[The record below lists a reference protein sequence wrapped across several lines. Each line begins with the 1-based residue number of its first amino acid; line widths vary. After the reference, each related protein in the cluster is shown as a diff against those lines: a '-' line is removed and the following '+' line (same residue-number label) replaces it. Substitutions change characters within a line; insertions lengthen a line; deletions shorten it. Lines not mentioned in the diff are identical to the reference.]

1 MDETIE
7 RMIVSVRADTQGFAR
22 DVSAMREGLEGGLG
36 AGADRAGRAIEA
48 GLMRALRTGR
58 FGFEDLRRVALSVL
72 DSIAASAIRGGLGA
86 LGGLI
91 GGGGGGL
98 LGLVGGLIGGA
109 PAGFVHHASA
119 ASGRRCADS
128 FRCFKGNSTGAHCQQ
143 NREVDQ
149 RRPSGGT
156 DADARRPNARS
167 PQACPGAARRLKLEM
182 VEGHL
187 EPKVVEIEM
196 QFGLVF
202 RRGVFF
208 PWRTCGLGGGFV
220 PSEVI
225 ATREQAREFLKHC
238 LIEGQQVVAIAAQ
251 FVAAHG
257 AQQVVR
263 CGQ

>member
-109 PAGFVHHASA
+109 PGRATGGPVSPGRAYRVGERGPELFVPTS
-119 ASGRRCADS
+119 SG
-128 FRCFKGNSTGAHCQQ
+128 QIL
-143 NREVDQ
+143 
-149 RRPSGGT
+149 PSGGGGMGGGRDVRVT
-156 DADARRPNARS
+156 IHLHAPDRSAPEALQRSARQIARS
-167 PQACPGAARRLKLEM
+167 VRGALE
-182 VEGHL
+182 
-187 EPKVVEIEM
+187 
-196 QFGLVF
+196 Q
-202 RRGVFF
+202 
-208 PWRTCGLGGGFV
+208 
-220 PSEVI
+220 
-225 ATREQAREFLKHC
+225 
-238 LIEGQQVVAIAAQ
+238 
-251 FVAAHG
+251 
-257 AQQVVR
+257 
-263 CGQ
+263 